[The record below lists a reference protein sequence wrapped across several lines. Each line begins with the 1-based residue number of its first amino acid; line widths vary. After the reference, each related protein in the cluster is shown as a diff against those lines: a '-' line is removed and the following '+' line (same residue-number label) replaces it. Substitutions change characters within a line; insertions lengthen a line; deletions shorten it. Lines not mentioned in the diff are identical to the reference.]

1 VPGAVS
7 SNQTQ
12 SRIPAAVGM
21 RAELPGPLAEGVVVE
36 LALLCAVCAL
46 GGRAGGE
53 GRHASL
59 KSTGLKS
66 TICQPQGCVLHRQR

>member
-1 VPGAVS
+1 MPGAVS

-21 RAELPGPLAEGVVVE
+21 RAELPGPLAEGVVME

-46 GGRAGGE
+46 GGTEHPGGPSVNE
-53 GRHASL
+53 LA
-59 KSTGLKS
+59 
-66 TICQPQGCVLHRQR
+66 